1 MVFEYYCTM
10 AIKVDKEKET
20 EIAKDEPYEAVET
33 AKGWKKTEIKVFN
46 IKIVLKFSTIF

>member
-1 MVFEYYCTM
+1 M

-33 AKGWKKTEIKVFN
+33 AKEWMEENGDKS
-46 IKIVLKFSTIF
+46 L